1 MLATVELTDMI
12 LWLLYIAIPIIVF
25 YVAYLILTKAF
36 RYLGF
41 TQLESVIIVVVS
53 FIFTFPIILFGY
65 DISNIALFTYND
77 WVVGVNTGGAIIP
90 IVISVYLIVKRKI
103 PLKEVTIGV
112 LIVTIITFFVTNP
125 LPSKGIISVFP
136 YWLLPGIFAC
146 FAAIFLLKKNFAKG
160 AALAYASSTL
170 GVLIGADVLH
180 LFQLLNYSPTKLGT
194 MATIGGAVLFDLVFI
209 SGILSV
215 IVYGIIMFKYKQS
228 VK

>member
-1 MLATVELTDMI
+1 MLATVELTDII

-65 DISNIALFTYND
+65 DISNIALFSYND
-77 WVVGVNTGGAIIP
+77 WVIGINTGGAIIP
-90 IVISVYLIVKRKI
+90 IIISLYLIIKRKI
-103 PLKEVTIGV
+103 PLKHVIIGV
-112 LIVTIITFFVTNP
+112 LIVTVITFLVTNP
-125 LPSKGIISVFP
+125 VPSKGIISTFP
-136 YWLLPGIFAC
+136 WWLLPGVSAC
-146 FAAIFLLKKNFAKG
+146 FAAVFLLKKNFAKG
-160 AALAYASSTL
+160 ASLAYASSTL

-180 LFQLLNYSPTKLGT
+180 LYQLLKLSPTKIGT
-194 MATIGGAVLFDLVFI
+194 MATIGGAVLFDLVFL

-215 IVYGIIMFKYKQS
+215 ILYGIIMFKYR
-228 VK
+228 